1 MQIDNY
7 IEKNDLILNP
17 IPLLQETEFELSE
30 YLLKEEWNEDSTD
43 GPLNFIEHLANN
55 LLEEFNKTIGEDVE
69 KKVFLKSLTKIFVIL
84 LIKKADSVEKIKSI
98 IKIVVKTII
107 RLWQGRRLGL
117 RHNRP
122 KIKKPFKI
130 KTILPEQK
138 TVQIKKNGNVIK
150 NINVRRT
157 TTYFNDRWARTF
169 F

>member
-7 IEKNDLILNP
+7 IENNDLILNP

-43 GPLNFIEHLANN
+43 GPLNFIGNLANN

-107 RLWQGRRLGL
+107 RLWQGQ
-117 RHNRP
+117 N
-122 KIKKPFKI
+122 
-130 KTILPEQK
+130 
-138 TVQIKKNGNVIK
+138 
-150 NINVRRT
+150 
-157 TTYFNDRWARTF
+157 
-169 F
+169 